1 MGGDMTERGPLLQIR
16 DLQTYFFTRRGV
28 AKVLDGFDLDLRRGE
43 ILGLVGESGSG
54 KSVTGYSIIGLLK
67 HPGKVVGG
75 EIRFYAEDGDTQG
88 IDLVKVPAKEMAD
101 VRGKKIAMIFQNPRS
116 CLDPLMSVGDQI
128 MEVLKYRRNMSKD
141 EARAECIRLLK
152 TVHIPEPERRMQ
164 AFPHQLSGGMA
175 QRVMIAMAIS
185 CSPTLLIA
193 DEPTTGL
200 DVTTEHQILELLR
213 EMRDVTGAGVILITH
228 DLNMAAEVC
237 DRITVMYAGNTA
249 ETAPVET
256 FFTAP
261 RHPYTLGLLASRP
274 RLGEEGDIPTIPGN
288 VPDLINRP
296 GGCPFH
302 PRCRWASDLCA
313 EQEPELRT
321 VGAGHTVACHHTEVV
336 ARDVV
341 AAD

>member
-1 MGGDMTERGPLLQIR
+1 MAEKTTAAPLLR
-16 DLQTYFFTRRGV
+16 VENLQTSFFTRRGV
-28 AKVLDGFDLDLRRGE
+28 AKVLDGFDLELRRGE

-67 HPGKVVGG
+67 HPGKIVGG
-75 EIRFYAEDGDTQG
+75 EIRFYGSKGDQQG
-88 IDLVKVPAKEMAD
+88 IDLVTLPAKQMAE
-101 VRGKKIAMIFQNPRS
+101 VRGKEIAMIFQNPRS

-128 MEVLKYRRNMSKD
+128 MEVLKYRRGMSKS

-152 TVHIPEPERRMQ
+152 TVHIPEPERRMN
-164 AFPHQLSGGMA
+164 AYPHQLSGGMA

-185 CSPTLLIA
+185 CAPTLLIA

-213 EMRDVTGAGVILITH
+213 EMRDVTGAGIILITH

-256 FFTAP
+256 FFSAP

-288 VPDLINRP
+288 VPDLIQRP
-296 GGCPFH
+296 TGCPFH
-302 PRCRWASDLCA
+302 PRCRWATEICA
-313 EQEPELRT
+313 AQEPEPR
-321 VGAGHTVACHHTEVV
+321 VIGEGHVVACHHTEVV
-336 ARDVV
+336 ARDVI